1 MQESADSLPFAAWL
15 WKFPLVMLSTNAFFF
30 SRSAHSRLEVNFPVA
45 ENAPCPESFAGVPSA
60 CHGSSPQI
68 PSGPVYGDCE
78 VPFVPKKRSV
88 TSHQPLANCVELNVT
103 STPSG

>member
-1 MQESADSLPFAAWL
+1 MQESADSAPLSVWL

-30 SRSAHSRLEVNFPVA
+30 SRSANSRFDVNFPVA
-45 ENAPCPESFAGVPSA
+45 ENAASPVSLARDPSA

-78 VPFVPKKRSV
+78 VPRVPKKRSV
-88 TSHQPLANCVELNVT
+88 TSHQPLAICVELKVM